1 MSMLA
6 EPRRKQ
12 RISVDPQNLNWAND
26 EKNFGKKLMKQM
38 GWKGGGLGPEG
49 VGIKDCIK
57 TKANN
62 DQRGLGST
70 KDYCVPHHDEYAKIL
85 EDLNKAR
92 ENKKENTSEKVK
104 KKRKEEKSENK
115 LKNNFEEDNETR
127 NKNKERKR
135 KTEENFLDLQTNSL
149 TMDQYF
155 AQKMAK
161 MKKVK

>member
-12 RISVDPQNLNWAND
+12 RISVDPQNLNWVNN

-49 VGIKDCIK
+49 VGIKDCVK

-92 ENKKENTSEKVK
+92 ENKKENAFEKI
-104 KKRKEEKSENK
+104 KKRKKEEKSENK
-115 LKNNFEEDNETR
+115 LNNFEEDNEMR
-127 NKNKERKR
+127 NKNRERKR
-135 KTEENFLDLQTNSL
+135 KTEENCMDLQTNNL

-161 MKKVK
+161 LRKK

>member
-12 RISVDPQNLNWAND
+12 RISVDPQNLNWVNN

-49 VGIKDCIK
+49 VGIKDCVK
-57 TKANN
+57 TRANN

-70 KDYCVPHHDEYAKIL
+70 KDYCVPHLDEYARIL
-85 EDLNKAR
+85 EDLNKAK
-92 ENKKENTSEKVK
+92 ENKKENTSEQI
-104 KKRKEEKSENK
+104 KKRKKEEKFQ
-115 LKNNFEEDNETR
+115 NNFEEKTKTR
-127 NKNKERKR
+127 SKRIKKEEERKN
-135 KTEENFLDLQTNSL
+135 EENCMDLQINNL

-161 MKKVK
+161 IRKMPT